1 MNGIEKQAA
10 FYRAYLIDDRSL
22 APLTTALA
30 TIVGLWLLVYV
41 VSAIGGAE
49 ANQQM
54 IPGRGACVLA
64 RVAISVTV
72 VGRTRARRT
81 RPSNRESWRVKASY
95 IKQSGSFH
103 NV

>member
-30 TIVGLWLLVYV
+30 TIVGLWLLVYL

-49 ANQQM
+49 ANQADGA
-54 IPGRGACVLA
+54 GRGACILPC
-64 RVAISVTV
+64 VAASSV
-72 VGRTRARRT
+72 VGRSQARA
-81 RPSNRESWRVKASY
+81 A
-95 IKQSGSFH
+95 
-103 NV
+103 

>member
-10 FYRAYLIDDRSL
+10 FYRGYLIADRSL

-30 TIVGLWLLVYV
+30 TIVGLWLVVYV

-54 IPGRGACVLA
+54 S
-64 RVAISVTV
+64 RVA
-72 VGRTRARRT
+72 AH
-81 RPSNRESWRVKASY
+81 AS
-95 IKQSGSFH
+95 SLAPRSP
-103 NV
+103 

>member
-41 VSAIGGAE
+41 VSAIAGAE

-54 IPGRGACVLA
+54 I
-64 RVAISVTV
+64 RVATH
-72 VGRTRARRT
+72 
-81 RPSNRESWRVKASY
+81 AS
-95 IKQSGSFH
+95 SLASRSR
-103 NV
+103 